1 MVAATISRVR
11 MRNLARRGR
20 SRSGEGDLVASTS
33 SLRKTGIRRADTGRP
48 KILEGDP
55 GALAWYSGASHARSF
70 PEPLWI
76 AGKEFAEIATFRV
89 WKSLENL
96 MSVQAVWNRYAHGA
110 HRLPAGESA

>member
-11 MRNLARRGR
+11 MRNLARRGQLTLRRRR
-20 SRSGEGDLVASTS
+20 SRGINL
-33 SLRKTGIRRADTGRP
+33 SLRKTGIRCADTGRP
-48 KILEGDP
+48 KILEDGP